1 MKEFKHFGVYGLI
14 IEDERI
20 VLVKK
25 NGGPYDKKFDLP
37 GGSIEFGETPL
48 EALKRELKEEIGIEL
63 KTCELIDADSVK
75 FDWTYNDELL
85 KWHHVGIFY
94 KVLSYDNDIKTNV
107 EIDDKNNDSYGALIY
122 DINNLKEKELS
133 EIAILELK
141 KLGFKLN

>member
-63 KTCELIDADSVK
+63 KTCELIDADAVK